1 LIEARSSLMQM
12 DKVTVVFDGDDTL
25 WLVEHLYDDARVD
38 AAKVVASDGV
48 DPARWEA
55 LEREIDVRNV
65 GTMGVSAQ
73 RFPTSCVEAYIAAA
87 AEMGRSPSPSV
98 EKLVQLAAEQVFER
112 RAPVVVGAHAVV
124 EKVRTFCPVVLLT
137 KGEPWVQE
145 RRIEEAGFASS
156 FDEILIVP
164 SKSEAE
170 FEAALRYFD
179 AAAAGSWS
187 VGNSLASDVNPA
199 LNIGMSAVWI
209 DAHVWEHERR
219 ANQPVGGNLVI
230 VPALADVPDLIAP
243 KFGAKRHGAVKAH

>member
-1 LIEARSSLMQM
+1 M
-12 DKVTVVFDGDDTL
+12 DNVTVVFDGDDTL
-25 WLVEHLYDDARVD
+25 WLVEHLYDDARTD
-38 AAKVVASDGV
+38 AATVVASDGI

-65 GTMGVSAQ
+65 ATMGVSAK

-87 AEMGRSPSPSV
+87 AELGRSPSSSV
-98 EKLVQLAAEQVFER
+98 EKLIQRAAEQVFQR
-112 RAPVVVGAHAVV
+112 RAPVVAGAHAVV
-124 EKVRTFCPVVLLT
+124 EKVRAFSAVVLLT
-137 KGEPWVQE
+137 KGEVWVQE

-170 FEAALRYFD
+170 FETVLRDFD

-187 VGNSLASDVNPA
+187 VGNSLASDINPA

-219 ANQPVGGNLVI
+219 ADQPVGGNLV
-230 VPALADVPDLIAP
+230 VAPALADVPDLIAP
-243 KFGAKRHGAVKAH
+243 KFRAKRHRAAKAH